1 MTVFLQG
8 WQFAT
13 VESSMA
19 YSHSYIGFHITQTCL
34 VDAYINTA
42 IEQLSDEKTRDIMK
56 TCPCNEHPHTPH
68 FYIEKLGL
76 HG

>member
-1 MTVFLQG
+1 MTVFLQR

-34 VDAYINTA
+34 VDAYIDTA
-42 IEQLSDEKTRDIMK
+42 IEQLSDEKQETLWKHVRVM
-56 TCPCNEHPHTPH
+56 NTPIPPT
-68 FYIEKLGL
+68 FI
-76 HG
+76 

>member
-42 IEQLSDEKTRDIMK
+42 IEQLSDEKQETLWKHVRVMNTPI
-56 TCPCNEHPHTPH
+56 HPT
-68 FYIEKLGL
+68 FI
-76 HG
+76 